1 MARDRGRERVVGPF
15 GLQRLLVLAL
25 ARLVLGLADERR
37 GWRVWDPGADPSNG
51 TGAVGDP
58 EIAIRPRGDSVRR
71 AAGIEA
77 GAELGDLPGGAD
89 PTDCRG
95 RARIGKPEGAVG
107 TSGDVARA
115 GPGVEA
121 HT

>member
-25 ARLVLGLADERR
+25 ARLVLELADERR
-37 GWRVWDPGADPSNG
+37 GWGVWDPGADPSNG
-51 TGAVGDP
+51 TGAVGEP

-77 GAELGDLPGGAD
+77 GAELGDLPAV
-89 PTDCRG
+89 PIRPI
-95 RARIGKPEGAVG
+95 AAVVPESANQREP
-107 TSGDVARA
+107 SGPAA
-115 GPGVEA
+115 I
-121 HT
+121 